1 MIKKVIF
8 LDDKDTWSISEGEE
22 NRETWVRF
30 LRNIE
35 KFITDLSKQ
44 NNPIRAYSEIKL
56 CSYFQV
62 QNEEQWES
70 KLKIY
75 ESINENPQELEIDF
89 NENRTQR
96 LIGWLEEELDLQNET
111 NTLVFCDFVWNCFF
125 GEPEADI
132 RTQLWNVLKE
142 KNNCILF
149 YYTQVEVEGAL
160 NFIKSK
166 KSEHDILCKL
176 SNRVWA
182 VPKNPIGDKNDFV
195 VAMANLYTTL
205 CESEISF

>member
-1 MIKKVIF
+1 MIEKVIF
-8 LDDKDTWSISEGEE
+8 LDDKDTWNISKTEE

-35 KFITDLSKQ
+35 KFVTDLSKQ
-44 NNPIRAYSEIKL
+44 DNSIKVYSEIKL

-62 QNEEQWES
+62 QNEVHWES

-75 ESINENPQELEIDF
+75 ESINEDPQEFTMDF
-89 NENRTQR
+89 NGNKTQQ
-96 LIGWLEEELDLQNET
+96 LIGWLEKELDSPKEM
-111 NTLVFCDFVWNCFF
+111 NTLVFCDFVWSCFS
-125 GEPEADI
+125 GESEVDI
-132 RTQLWNVLKE
+132 RTQLWDVLKE

-166 KSEHDILCKL
+166 KNEHDIQCKL